1 MKIIII
7 LLLTFNLFADQGK
20 FEFKSNF
27 GITTEGNLLAKFKD
41 AKIALKA
48 WLEDMADLYKGEV
61 GIEFY
66 DKPGPLYE
74 DFKKNKLD
82 MAVVSLSFF
91 FENRTSIEKNSSDIW
106 SLSIDNKK
114 LSRYYLIANKK
125 QHLKGFSNLK
135 RKTMAIKKGDETAAM
150 WLDKNSYEQ
159 NKVSSDKLL
168 KIIKYEDKERTVLLN
183 VFFGKTD
190 YAIVT
195 KDAWD
200 VMLEFNPSLKKRIEV
215 LEESENIFLPF
226 IGFFSKDAHKK
237 SVEVFFK
244 VSSNLEDLNGGKRI
258 IKMLNFNSIFK
269 VDEKMLLKLDN
280 YHNEYFRL
288 KKKYR

>member
-7 LLLTFNLFADQGK
+7 LLLTLNLIADQGD
-20 FEFKSNF
+20 FEFRSNF

-48 WLEDMADLYKGEV
+48 WLEDMAVLYKGEV

-66 DKPGPLYE
+66 DNPKPLYE

-82 MAVVSLSFF
+82 MAVVNLPFF
-91 FENRTSIEKNSSDIW
+91 FENRTSIEKHSNHIW

-114 LSRYYLIANKK
+114 FNQYYLIANKK
-125 QHLKGFSNLK
+125 QKLKGFSSLK
-135 RKTMAIKKGDETAAM
+135 RKTLAIKKGDETAKI
-150 WLDKNSYEQ
+150 WLDKKSYKK
-159 NKVSSDKLL
+159 NRVSSDKLL
-168 KIIKYEDKERTVLLN
+168 KQVKYESKERTVLLN

-195 KDAWD
+195 KAAWD
-200 VMLEFNPSLKKRIEV
+200 IMLEFNPTLKKRIEI
-215 LEESENIFLPF
+215 LEKSENIFLPF
-226 IGFFSKDAHKK
+226 IGFFSKNAHEK

-244 VSSNLEDLNGGKRI
+244 VSGNLEELSGGERI

-269 VDEKMLLKLDN
+269 VDDKMLLKLDN
-280 YHNEYFRL
+280 YYSEYFKL
-288 KKKYR
+288 KEKYR

>member
-7 LLLTFNLFADQGK
+7 LLLTFNLFADQGE
-20 FEFKSNF
+20 FQFKSNF
-27 GITTEGNLLAKFKD
+27 GIISEGNLLAKFKD

-48 WLEDMADLYKGEV
+48 WLEDMAILYKGEV

-91 FENRTSIEKNSSDIW
+91 FENRASIEKNSNHSW
-106 SLSIDNKK
+106 TLSIDNKK
-114 LSRYYLIANKK
+114 YNQYYLVANKK
-125 QHLKGFSNLK
+125 QHLKGFTSFK
-135 RKTMAIKKGDETAAM
+135 RKTLAIKKGDENALT
-150 WLDKNSYEQ
+150 WLNKNSYEK
-159 NKVSSDKLL
+159 NRVRSDKIL
-168 KIIKYEDKERTVLLN
+168 KKIKYESKESTVLLN

-190 YAIVT
+190 YAVVT
-195 KDAWD
+195 KEAWD
-200 VMLEFNPSLKKRIEV
+200 IMLEFNPTLKKRIEI
-215 LEESENIFLPF
+215 LEKSENIFLPF
-226 IGFFSKDAHKK
+226 IGFFSKNAHKK
-237 SVEVFFK
+237 SVDVFFK
-244 VSSNLEDLNGGKRI
+244 VSSNLEELDGGKRI

-269 VDEKMLLKLDN
+269 VDEKMLLKLD
-280 YHNEYFRL
+280 YFYNEYFKL

>member
-1 MKIIII
+1 LKIIII
-7 LLLTFNLFADQGK
+7 LLLTLNLFADQGN

-48 WLEDMADLYKGEV
+48 WLDDMANLYKGEV

-66 DKPGPLYE
+66 DKPELLYE
-74 DFKKNKLD
+74 DFKKNKID

-91 FENRTSIEKNSSDIW
+91 FENRASIEKNSTHIW

-114 LSRYYLIANKK
+114 FNRYYLIGNKK

-135 RKTMAIKKGDETAAM
+135 RKTMAIKKGDETAAI
-150 WLDKNSYEQ
+150 WLDKNSYEK

-200 VMLEFNPSLKKRIEV
+200 VMLEFNPTLKKRIEI
-215 LEESENIFLPF
+215 LKESDNIFLPF
-226 IGFFSKDAHKK
+226 IGFFSKNAHKK

-244 VSSNLEDLNGGKRI
+244 VSSNLEELNGGKRI

-269 VDEKMLLKLDN
+269 VDDKMLLKLDN
-280 YHNEYFRL
+280 YHNDYFRL